1 MEYTYDNYAHGSN
14 DVDHDNNDYSG
25 DSDNEE

>member
-1 MEYTYDNYAHGSN
+1 MEYTYDNYRHGSN
-14 DVDHDNNDYSG
+14 DVDHNNDYSG